1 MSQLP
6 TTGAYALLISI
17 KKPISVCI
25 GKLGN
30 VDFKEGWYIYVG
42 SAMGRKATSLKY
54 RVRRHLAPVT
64 QKRMHWHVDYLLAS
78 PDCKV
83 AGAVMVPS
91 LDKIECQIVSVIG
104 LMGGQPW
111 GSRFGAS
118 DCSNCASHLHF
129 LYPLEIDFS
138 QHQILIR
145 VQKEIQKSGL
155 AAEIL
160 LK

>member
-1 MSQLP
+1 MSPLL
-6 TTGAYALLISI
+6 TTGAYVLLISVDAPVSI
-17 KKPISVCI
+17 TI
-25 GKLGN
+25 GKIGP
-30 VDFKEGWYIYVG
+30 VDFKAGWYTYVG
-42 SAMGRKATSLKY
+42 SALGKTATSLHH
-54 RVRRHLAPVT
+54 RLRRHFAPAT

-78 PDCKV
+78 PDCKI
-83 AGAVMVPS
+83 AGAIMVPS
-91 LDKIECQIVSVIG
+91 LNKIECRVASVIG
-104 LMGGQPW
+104 LMGGRPW

-129 LYPLEIDFS
+129 LYPLDVDFS

-145 VQKEIQKSGL
+145 VQKEIQKRGL